1 MIPVLQRIGTLLVS
15 HGEEIVSREK
25 GNQDVIHIY
34 NVGGWWVAFECSAYL
49 LSRLHMGCYP
59 SVLRISEPAE
69 RPPLIMDGLSEDD
82 VERLIRL
89 NVTLHDETNYK
100 AFASGRCNAALYA
113 KWKNRYLAMSR

>member
-1 MIPVLQRIGTLLVS
+1 MIPVFQRIGTLLVS

-25 GNQDVIHIY
+25 ENQDVIHLY

-59 SVLRISEPAE
+59 SVLRMPERAE
-69 RPPLIMDGLSEDD
+69 CQPLIMDGLSDED
-82 VERLIRL
+82 VKELCRL
-89 NVTLHDETNYK
+89 NGLLHDETDYK
-100 AFASGRCNAALYA
+100 AFASVRCNVALYS

>member
-59 SVLRISEPAE
+59 SVLCLPE
-69 RPPLIMDGLSEDD
+69 RPERQPLIMDGLSDED
-82 VERLIRL
+82 VEQLCRI
-89 NVTLHDETNYK
+89 NVTLHDETGYK
-100 AFASGRCNAALYA
+100 AFASGKCNAALYVR
-113 KWKNRYLAMSR
+113 WKKKYLALSR

>member
-1 MIPVLQRIGTLLVS
+1 MIPVFQRIGTLLVL

-25 GNQDVIHIY
+25 ENRDVIHLY

-59 SVLRISEPAE
+59 SVLRMPEQSE
-69 RPPLIMDGLSEDD
+69 RQPLIMDGLSEGE
-82 VERLIRL
+82 VKELCRL
-89 NVTLHDETNYK
+89 NGLLHDETDYK